1 MVVLTQS
8 GSRIPIFALVLTQLV
23 SPCRASQQAFIPEK
37 YKGIILYA
45 PEPDLPAVRYSNN
58 MIWRTG
64 VYRLVINQ
72 KTGAVDQVRILRA
85 IGWKRIDGPVIWTLF
100 QWKFR
105 PGAIRQ
111 IDVPIWYGREFEVQ
125 LKDATSR

>member
-1 MVVLTQS
+1 MLTERP
-8 GSRIPIFALVLTQLV
+8 SRIVFFALVLTQLV

-64 VYRLVINQ
+64 VYRLSINQ
-72 KTGAVDQVRILRA
+72 KTGVVDRVKILQA
-85 IGWKRIDGPVIWTLF
+85 IGWERIDGPAVWTLF

>member
-1 MVVLTQS
+1 VLTERL
-8 GSRIPIFALVLTQLV
+8 SRIVVFALVLTQLV

-45 PEPDLPAVRYSNN
+45 PEPEIPAIGYSNN
-58 MIWRTG
+58 MVAGTG
-64 VYRLVINQ
+64 VYRLSINQ
-72 KTGAVDQVRILRA
+72 KTGLVDEVKVVRTL
-85 IGWKRIDGPVIWTLF
+85 GWQRIDGSAIWALF

-105 PGAIRQ
+105 PRTIKQ
-111 IDVPIWYGREFEVQ
+111 LDVPIWYGRTFEVQ